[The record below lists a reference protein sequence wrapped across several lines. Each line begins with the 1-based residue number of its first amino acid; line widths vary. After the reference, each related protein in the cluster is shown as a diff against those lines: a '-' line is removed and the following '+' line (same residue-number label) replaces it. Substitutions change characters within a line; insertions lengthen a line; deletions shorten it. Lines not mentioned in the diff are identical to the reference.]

1 MQTKEVLLSGDF
13 RYAYRRFGDPV
24 APAII
29 LLMGPGMS
37 MDAWPES
44 LISGLLAEGFQ
55 VITPDNRDSGDS
67 THMVDW
73 HVSRTEVF
81 RAIARAL
88 LRLRVQGEYGLEDMA
103 LDLER
108 LLDALGIRR
117 AHVCGISLGGM
128 IGQVFACQCP
138 NRTATLTSISSAVGN
153 PRTGFGRLRAIATLL
168 KNDEGSGTEVAK
180 AHVKRVLEALA
191 GERYRPSEA
200 EIKEALDRSALL
212 KFDPQAVMRQIVA
225 LLVSGDRSAQVRQI
239 RVPSLVIHGTSD
251 PLLPFA
257 AGAETARL
265 IPDARLEAVEGLGHS
280 LPLVLVGRYVRWIAS
295 HCHAHPA

>member
-13 RYAYRRFGDPV
+13 RYAYRRFGDPE

-29 LLMGPGMS
+29 LLMGLGMS

-117 AHVCGISLGGM
+117 AHVCGIY
-128 IGQVFACQCP
+128 
-138 NRTATLTSISSAVGN
+138 
-153 PRTGFGRLRAIATLL
+153 
-168 KNDEGSGTEVAK
+168 DEGSGTEVAK